1 MINQQRVLFVY
12 QVRLIHKTLFTVVNI
27 NFIHMSS
34 PEILP
39 ESHPYIAMRKQADV
53 PWKVTGW
60 IRM

>member
-53 PWKVTGW
+53 PW
-60 IRM
+60 